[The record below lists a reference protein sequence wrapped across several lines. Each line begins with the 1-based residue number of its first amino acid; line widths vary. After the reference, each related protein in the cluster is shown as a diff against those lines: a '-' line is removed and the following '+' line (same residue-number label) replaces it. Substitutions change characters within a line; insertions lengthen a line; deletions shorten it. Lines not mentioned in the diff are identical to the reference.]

1 MPFSD
6 YIQLKSESEANQ
18 TKGAL
23 YRGTLHFGILL
34 HKFIQTAP
42 DLQVAVYLVS

>member
-1 MPFSD
+1 MPFAD
-6 YIQLKSESEANQ
+6 YIQLKSESEANKP
-18 TKGAL
+18 KGAL

-42 DLQVAVYLVS
+42 EV